1 MGILDEISILAQ
13 QLRLDTS
20 LVYKEIYWAL
30 GEERINRVT
39 PTEEQFI
46 EWKRN
51 ADGLTRFWSF
61 ANGRLGSEL
70 SQDDIHD
77 IWQCIDLTLRTSQR
91 RSFSF
96 QDYLMI
102 AIHSDQCCDVCKRRP
117 PEVNLDIDHVLP
129 SSRGGGNLPF
139 NLRFLCEEHNR
150 SRGNR
155 FHWSDIWRRSV

>member
-1 MGILDEISILAQ
+1 MTVEEDISALAR

-20 LVYKEIYWAL
+20 LIQKEIYWAL

-39 PTEEQFI
+39 PTDEQFKDWRRSS
-46 EWKRN
+46 E
-51 ADGLTRFWSF
+51 GLMRFWSF
-61 ANGRLGSEL
+61 ANERLGIEL
-70 SQDDIHD
+70 SQDDVHD
-77 IWQCIDLTLRTSQR
+77 IWQCIELTLRTGQR
-91 RSFSF
+91 RPLTF

-102 AIHSDQCCDVCKRRP
+102 AVHSDQCCDVCKRRP
-117 PEVNLDIDHVLP
+117 PSVSLDIDHILP

-155 FHWSDIWRRSV
+155 FRWSDIWRRRV